1 MKVLG
6 ISGSIRKGSSNERIL
21 LAAAGF
27 LSEDIQFSI
36 FEGLQDI
43 PHFDPGNKEE
53 PVAFT
58 KLKDALSHADAVII
72 STPEYAFGIPA
83 VLKNALE
90 WTVAA
95 SSFNTKPTALI
106 TASTSGTKGHQ
117 SLLWVL
123 EAIGTK
129 MNEDTQLL
137 VQFIRSKM
145 DAEGNIKDEETLVQI
160 RKIVNA
166 LLLLA
171 EN

>member
-6 ISGSIRKGSSNERIL
+6 ISGSIRKGSSNEKIL
-21 LAAAGF
+21 QVAASF
-27 LSEDIQFSI
+27 LPLGTEFNI

-43 PHFDPGNKEE
+43 PHFDPDNKEE
-53 PVAFT
+53 PIAFT
-58 KLKDALSHADAVII
+58 KLKDALSQADAVII

-83 VLKNALE
+83 ILKNALE
-90 WTVAA
+90 WTVGA
-95 SSFNTKPTALI
+95 SGFNTKPTALI
-106 TASTSGTKGHQ
+106 TASTAGTKGHQ

-137 VQFIRSKM
+137 IQFIRSKM
-145 DAEGNIKDEETLVQI
+145 DAEGNIKEEETLVQI
-160 RKIVNA
+160 RKVVDA
-166 LLLLA
+166 LLLLV